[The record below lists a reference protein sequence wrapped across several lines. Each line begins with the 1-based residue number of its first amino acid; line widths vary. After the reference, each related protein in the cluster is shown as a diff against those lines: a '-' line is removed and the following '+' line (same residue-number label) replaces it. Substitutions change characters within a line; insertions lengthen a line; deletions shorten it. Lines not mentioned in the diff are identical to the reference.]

1 MLRQF
6 VSATAPDITQEP
18 NANVLWIFIPNFERN
33 LVEYYY
39 GSLGERTIP
48 KLPFI
53 ANSNITVS
61 QI

>member
-1 MLRQF
+1 MEYEKKN
-6 VSATAPDITQEP
+6 IMG
-18 NANVLWIFIPNFERN
+18 FIPNFERN

-53 ANSNITVS
+53 ANSHITVS